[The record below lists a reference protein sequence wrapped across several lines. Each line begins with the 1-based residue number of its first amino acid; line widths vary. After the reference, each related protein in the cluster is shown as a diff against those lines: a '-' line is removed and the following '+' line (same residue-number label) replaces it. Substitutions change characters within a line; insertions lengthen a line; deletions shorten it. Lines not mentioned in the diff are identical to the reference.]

1 MIHNAIAS
9 AVAFFFGDNMGITA
23 IILSIILYLVITID
37 HLRRKDYHQ
46 AMIWFGYSFANVG
59 FLLAMLEKYSETP

>member
-46 AMIWFGYSFANVG
+46 AMIWLGYSFANVG